1 MKSILEV
8 KNLSFGYEKN
18 KKVLD
23 GVNLCVE
30 EGSVTAILGKNGC
43 GKSTLLDC
51 IIGYNDYDEGQVIID
66 KEDIKGL
73 SPKEL
78 SKKVA
83 YISQNTTI
91 NLDYT
96 VLEFILFGRTC
107 HLAFGSAPKE
117 KDYKIAKE
125 NAEKLGITH
134 LLSKDINKISGG
146 ERQLAFIA
154 RALTQESKIIVM
166 DEPTASLDYG
176 NQLRLVEIIKELKE
190 QGKTIIFTTHNPEL
204 LKLLNCQV
212 VIMRDDKVIEKGDV
226 NELITKERLKIIYG
240 DIVEK
245 YFVESLR

>member
-23 GVNLCVE
+23 GVNLCIE
-30 EGSVTAILGKNGC
+30 EGSITAILGKNGC

-73 SPKEL
+73 SPKNL

-107 HLAFGSAPKE
+107 HLAFGAAPKE

-176 NQLRLVEIIKELKE
+176 NQLRLFEIIMDLKE
-190 QGKTIIFTTHNPEL
+190 KGKTIVFTTHNPEHV
-204 LKLLNCQV
+204 KLLNC
-212 VIMRDDKVIEKGDV
+212 DV
-226 NELITKERLKIIYG
+226 AIINDGRIYCAGKANEIVTKEILEEIYG
-240 DIVEK
+240 DIVKK
-245 YFVESLR
+245 YL

>member
-1 MKSILEV
+1 MKSILDV

-23 GVNLCVE
+23 GVNFCVE
-30 EGSVTAILGKNGC
+30 EGSITAILGKNGC

-51 IIGYNDYDEGQVIID
+51 VIGYNEYNEGHVIID
-66 KEDIKGL
+66 KEDIKGF

-176 NQLRLVEIIKELKE
+176 NQLRLFEIIMDLKE
-190 QGKTIIFTTHNPEL
+190 KGKTIVFTTHNPEHV
-204 LKLLNCQV
+204 KLLNCDV
-212 VIMRDDKVIEKGDV
+212 VIINDGRIYCAGKANEIVI
-226 NELITKERLKIIYG
+226 KEILEEIYG
-240 DIVEK
+240 DIVKK
-245 YFVESLR
+245 YL

>member
-1 MKSILEV
+1 MKSILDV
-8 KNLSFGYEKN
+8 NNLSFGYEKN

-23 GVNLCVE
+23 GVNLCIE
-30 EGSVTAILGKNGC
+30 EGSITAILGKNGC

-51 IIGYNDYDEGQVIID
+51 IIGYNEYKEGQVIID
-66 KEDIKGL
+66 NEDIKRL
-73 SPKEL
+73 SHREL

-117 KDYKIAKE
+117 KDHKIAKE
-125 NAEKLGITH
+125 NAEKLGIIH

-176 NQLRLVEIIKELKE
+176 NQLRLFEIIMGLKE
-190 QGKTIIFTTHNPEL
+190 KGKTIVFTTHNPEHV
-204 LKLLNCQV
+204 KLIDC
-212 VIMRDDKVIEKGDV
+212 DV
-226 NELITKERLKIIYG
+226 AIINDGRIYRTGRANKIITKDMLKELYG
-240 DIVEK
+240 DIVIK
-245 YFVESLR
+245 YL

>member
-18 KKVLD
+18 SKVLD
-23 GVNLCVE
+23 GVNLCIE
-30 EGSVTAILGKNGC
+30 EGSITAILGKNGC

-51 IIGYNDYDEGQVIID
+51 VIGYNEYNEGQVIID
-66 KEDIKGL
+66 KEDIKGF

-176 NQLRLVEIIKELKE
+176 NQLRLFEIIMGLKE
-190 QGKTIIFTTHNPEL
+190 KGKTIVFTTHNPEHV
-204 LKLLNCQV
+204 KLIDC
-212 VIMRDDKVIEKGDV
+212 DV
-226 NELITKERLKIIYG
+226 AIINDGRIYRTGRANEIVTKDMLEELYG
-240 DIVEK
+240 DIVKK
-245 YFVESLR
+245 YL

>member
-18 KKVLD
+18 SKVLD
-23 GVNLCVE
+23 GVNLCIE
-30 EGSVTAILGKNGC
+30 EGSITAILGKNGC

-51 IIGYNDYDEGQVIID
+51 VIGYNDYDEGQVIID

-134 LLSKDINKISGG
+134 LLSKDINKISCG

-154 RALTQESKIIVM
+154 RALAQESKIIVM

-176 NQLRLVEIIKELKE
+176 NQLRLFEIIMDLKE
-190 QGKTIIFTTHNPEL
+190 KGKTIVFTTHNPEHV
-204 LKLLNCQV
+204 KLLNCDVAIINDGRIIQ
-212 VIMRDDKVIEKGDV
+212 KGNA
-226 NELITKERLKIIYG
+226 NEIITKELLVEIYG
-240 DIVEK
+240 EIVK
-245 YFVESLR
+245 RY

>member
-18 KKVLD
+18 SKVLD
-23 GVNLCVE
+23 GVNLCIE
-30 EGSVTAILGKNGC
+30 EGSITAILGKNGC

-51 IIGYNDYDEGQVIID
+51 VIGYNEYNEGQVIID
-66 KEDIKGL
+66 KEDIKGF

-176 NQLRLVEIIKELKE
+176 NQLRLFEIIMDLKE
-190 QGKTIIFTTHNPEL
+190 KGKTIVFTTHNPEHV
-204 LKLLNCQV
+204 KLLNCDVAIIDYRRIIQ
-212 VIMRDDKVIEKGDV
+212 KG
-226 NELITKERLKIIYG
+226 NASEIITKETLISLYG
-240 DIVEK
+240 EIVKK
-245 YFVESLR
+245 YQ

>member
-18 KKVLD
+18 SKVLD
-23 GVNLCVE
+23 GVNLCIE
-30 EGSVTAILGKNGC
+30 EGSITAILGKNGC

-51 IIGYNDYDEGQVIID
+51 VIGYNEYNEGQVIID
-66 KEDIKGL
+66 KEDIKGF

-176 NQLRLVEIIKELKE
+176 NQLRLFEIIMDLKE
-190 QGKTIIFTTHNPEL
+190 KGKTIVFTTHNPEHV
-204 LKLLNCQV
+204 KLLNCDVAIVNDGRIIQ
-212 VIMRDDKVIEKGDV
+212 KG
-226 NELITKERLKIIYG
+226 NASEIITKESLISLYG
-240 DIVEK
+240 EIVKK
-245 YFVESLR
+245 YQ

>member
-8 KNLSFGYEKN
+8 KNLSFEYEKN

-23 GVNLCVE
+23 GVNLCIE
-30 EGSVTAILGKNGC
+30 EGSITAILGKNGC

-51 IIGYNDYDEGQVIID
+51 IIGYNDYDGGQVIID

-73 SPKEL
+73 SPKNL

-107 HLAFGSAPKE
+107 HLAFGTAPKE

-176 NQLRLVEIIKELKE
+176 NQLRLFEIIMGLKE
-190 QGKTIIFTTHNPEL
+190 KGKTIVFTTHNPEHVKL
-204 LKLLNCQV
+204 IDCDVAIINDGRIYRTGKANEIVTKDMLK
-212 VIMRDDKVIEKGDV
+212 
-226 NELITKERLKIIYG
+226 ELYG
-240 DIVEK
+240 DIVIK
-245 YFVESLR
+245 YL

>member
-8 KNLSFGYEKN
+8 KNLSFEYEKN

-23 GVNLCVE
+23 GVNLCIE
-30 EGSVTAILGKNGC
+30 KGSITAILGKNGC

-51 IIGYNDYDEGQVIID
+51 IIGYNEYDEGQVIVD
-66 KEDIKGL
+66 NADIKGF

-78 SKKVA
+78 SRKIA

-117 KDYKIAKE
+117 KDCKIAKE
-125 NAEKLGITH
+125 TAEKLGITH

-176 NQLRLVEIIKELKE
+176 NQLRLFEIIMGLKE
-190 QGKTIIFTTHNPEL
+190 KGKTIVFTTHNPEHVKL
-204 LKLLNCQV
+204 IDCYVAIINDGRIYRTGRANEILTKDMLK
-212 VIMRDDKVIEKGDV
+212 
-226 NELITKERLKIIYG
+226 ELYG
-240 DIVEK
+240 DIVIK
-245 YFVESLR
+245 YL

>member
-18 KKVLD
+18 SKVLD
-23 GVNLCVE
+23 GVNLCIE
-30 EGSVTAILGKNGC
+30 EGSITAILGKNGC

-51 IIGYNDYDEGQVIID
+51 VIGYNDYDEGQVIID
-66 KEDIKGL
+66 KEDIKGF

-134 LLSKDINKISGG
+134 LLSKDINKISCG

-154 RALTQESKIIVM
+154 RALAQESKIIVM

-176 NQLRLVEIIKELKE
+176 NQLRLFEIIMDLKE
-190 QGKTIIFTTHNPEL
+190 KGKTIVFTTHNPEHV
-204 LKLLNCQV
+204 KLLNCDVAIINDGRIIQ
-212 VIMRDDKVIEKGDV
+212 KGNA
-226 NELITKERLKIIYG
+226 NEIITKELLVEIYG
-240 DIVEK
+240 EIVK
-245 YFVESLR
+245 RY

>member
-18 KKVLD
+18 KKVLND
-23 GVNLCVE
+23 VNLSIE
-30 EGSVTAILGKNGC
+30 DGSITAILGKNGC

-51 IIGYNDYDEGQVIID
+51 IIGYNEYDEGQVIVD
-66 KEDIKGL
+66 NADIKGF

-78 SKKVA
+78 SRKIA

-154 RALTQESKIIVM
+154 RALTQESKIIIM

-176 NQLRLVEIIKELKE
+176 NQLRLFEIIKELKE
-190 QGKTIIFTTHNPEL
+190 KGKTIVFTTHNPEHV
-204 LKLLNCQV
+204 KLLGCNV
-212 VIMRDDKVIEKGDV
+212 AIINDGEIIKKGAASKI
-226 NELITKERLKIIYG
+226 ITKEFLVEIYG
-240 DIVEK
+240 EIVK
-245 YFVESLR
+245 RY

>member
-1 MKSILEV
+1 MKSILDV

-23 GVNLCVE
+23 GVNLCIE
-30 EGSVTAILGKNGC
+30 EGSITAILGKNGC

-51 IIGYNDYDEGQVIID
+51 IIGYNEYDEGQVIID
-66 KEDIKGL
+66 NEDIKRL
-73 SPKEL
+73 SHREL

-107 HLAFGSAPKE
+107 HLAFGAAPKE

-176 NQLRLVEIIKELKE
+176 NQLRLFEIIMGLKE
-190 QGKTIIFTTHNPEL
+190 KGKTIVFTTHNPEHV
-204 LKLLNCQV
+204 KLIDCDVAIINDGKIV
-212 VIMRDDKVIEKGDV
+212 KKGKAS
-226 NELITKERLKIIYG
+226 EIITKELLVEIYG
-240 DIVEK
+240 EIVER
-245 YFVESLR
+245 Y

>member
-1 MKSILEV
+1 MKSILDV

-23 GVNLCVE
+23 GVNLCIE
-30 EGSVTAILGKNGC
+30 EGSITAILGKNGC

-51 IIGYNDYDEGQVIID
+51 IIGYNEYDEGQVIID
-66 KEDIKGL
+66 NEDIKRL
-73 SPKEL
+73 SHREL

-125 NAEKLGITH
+125 NAEKLGIIH

-154 RALTQESKIIVM
+154 RALTQESKIIIM

-176 NQLRLVEIIKELKE
+176 NQLRLFEIIMGLKE
-190 QGKTIIFTTHNPEL
+190 KGKTIVFTTHNPEHVKL
-204 LKLLNCQV
+204 IDCDVAIINDGRIYRTGRAKEIVTKDMLK
-212 VIMRDDKVIEKGDV
+212 
-226 NELITKERLKIIYG
+226 ELYG
-240 DIVEK
+240 DIVIK
-245 YFVESLR
+245 YL

>member
-18 KKVLD
+18 SKVLD
-23 GVNLCVE
+23 GVNLCIE
-30 EGSVTAILGKNGC
+30 EGSITAILGKNGC

-51 IIGYNDYDEGQVIID
+51 VIGYNDYDEGQVIID
-66 KEDIKGL
+66 KEDIKGF

-125 NAEKLGITH
+125 NADKLGITH

-176 NQLRLVEIIKELKE
+176 NQLRLFEIIMDLKE
-190 QGKTIIFTTHNPEL
+190 KGKTIVFTTHNPEHV
-204 LKLLNCQV
+204 KLLNC
-212 VIMRDDKVIEKGDV
+212 DV
-226 NELITKERLKIIYG
+226 TIINDGRIYCTGKANKIVSKEMLEELYG
-240 DIVEK
+240 DIVKK
-245 YFVESLR
+245 YL

>member
-1 MKSILEV
+1 MNSILEV
-8 KNLSFGYEKN
+8 KNLSFAYEKN

-23 GVNLCVE
+23 GVNLCIE
-30 EGSVTAILGKNGC
+30 EGSVAAILGKNGC

-125 NAEKLGITH
+125 NEFIPV
-134 LLSKDINKISGG
+134 SESFKDEEGNTVLW
-146 ERQLAFIA
+146 EVRQLTNEEMKFIKKQCVKQVKDKRGGVSVETDSDKMVGLMA
-154 RALTQESKIIVM
+154 ATSTVYPDLKNADLQNSYGVYGEVALLEAMLS
-166 DEPTASLDYG
+166 AG
-176 NQLRLVEIIKELKE
+176 
-190 QGKTIIFTTHNPEL
+190 EL
-204 LKLLNCQV
+204 LAYEQEVNRINGFDV
-212 VIMRDDKVIEKGDV
+212 SFDDKVEEAK
-226 NELITKERLKIIYG
+226 N
-240 DIVEK
+240 
-245 YFVESLR
+245 

>member
-1 MKSILEV
+1 MKSILDV

-18 KKVLD
+18 KKVLA
-23 GVNLCVE
+23 GVNLCIE
-30 EGSVTAILGKNGC
+30 EGSITAILGKNGC

-51 IIGYNDYDEGQVIID
+51 VIGYNEYNEGQVIID
-66 KEDIKGL
+66 KEDIKGF

-176 NQLRLVEIIKELKE
+176 NQLRLFEIIMDLKE
-190 QGKTIIFTTHNPEL
+190 KEKTIVFTTHNPEHV
-204 LKLLNCQV
+204 KLLNC
-212 VIMRDDKVIEKGDV
+212 DV
-226 NELITKERLKIIYG
+226 AIINDGRIYCTGKANEIVTKEMLKELYG
-240 DIVEK
+240 DIVIK
-245 YFVESLR
+245 YL